1 MDPNTH
7 AKIEPVIW
15 LLSLLVVIFLVATFA
30 AEAFFKSDAVFFQAI
45 VSGLSAF
52 SGALLMRVT
61 GRQPLG
67 NTSLIDNSKA
77 ILIPPPPVKNV
88 TPSIAPVKSE
98 EA

>member
-1 MDPNTH
+1 MNPPI
-7 AKIEPVIW
+7 KIEPVIW
-15 LLSLLVVIFLVATFA
+15 LLSFLVIVFLVATFA

-61 GRQPLG
+61 GRQPSG
-67 NTSLIDNSKA
+67 ND
-77 ILIPPPPVKNV
+77 P
-88 TPSIAPVKSE
+88 TPFTPITRAEPIAPVKSE